1 MLTPDAAGASVL
13 TPTAAAP
20 AWQIAEDC
28 AQWNQTCNTEL
39 LDGERLIA
47 LKAPFWFWKL
57 ESLLNG
63 DLHDISDD
71 THRSV
76 GVEYLRPLLRTHYIY
91 VMAPLLGKKFLDAT
105 LVSERV
111 IV

>member
-1 MLTPDAAGASVL
+1 ML

-28 AQWNQTCNTEL
+28 AQWNQTCNSEL